1 LTFRDQRPL
10 ITLVFSIV
18 ITEKGGAQRQLD
30 IESPEVSIGRL
41 EDNDICLPKSNVSK
55 HHARLVFKD
64 DRYVLL
70 DQKSTNGTYV
80 NGRRISAPM
89 VVRKGDKIYIG
100 DFILTLAAPGGTFE
114 NVSAREFRPRRP
126 VSDPVLVGPTDP
138 PRGMTPTRDEMRRP
152 SGLPDS
158 GVPGPSPPNS
168 VAFGDSMLPG
178 VVAPGASVPV
188 VIGPGALPAGSLP
201 PEAGSAPASA
211 VSAAPPS
218 LPPTVSARV
227 SAMPP
232 LPAHRPIVT
241 TALGSRG
248 SSVPPPV
255 PSSVAVRVT
264 VPPPPKAATARITDG
279 NGGPR
284 VSAEV
289 TRADDVPAGSVV
301 QPQPA
306 FELDARARGAAVSAP
321 PGDGARGAASAPPR
335 PSAPLSASDASV
347 SQLPSSTASEEAA
360 PARASKGM
368 PSWMSA
374 DSNPL
379 TSGLTSPAVLAPS
392 LRLQGALAMLME
404 RLATEMNIAQP
415 EESAFPSE
423 HLTTI
428 EHLMDELASEGSI
441 GPDLDRR
448 FLREAA
454 IAEAVG
460 LGPLDR
466 LLANRSVREVVVDGP
481 TRILA
486 DLGGGLSPVSSFFS
500 DDSAVL
506 VVAQRLLH
514 RAGRKLD
521 DNTAVQ
527 EARLPS
533 GGFMQ
538 LLLPPLSAKGP
549 LVTVR
554 CPPRAQSS
562 PESQVTEG
570 VLSTEMLAFLRA
582 AVHQRK
588 NILVLGAMGSGVSTL
603 LGMLTMLTPDHER
616 VVTIEN
622 APSGSLLNARTLPL
636 SRHARPEL
644 TLEEFLRYASRLR
657 HDRLVIDDVSG
668 ADALAAL
675 SAAAASPGVILGMHA
690 PTPQTALLQLDLFA
704 QAAIGG
710 GRTSLA
716 PLLASAL
723 NVLVHVAATSEGTR
737 RIQSISELKSGKDK
751 ALELTTLF
759 RLEAKSFVRVGA
771 AEPKA

>member
-1 LTFRDQRPL
+1 
-10 ITLVFSIV
+10 VFSIV

-114 NVSAREFRPRRP
+114 GVSAREFRPRR
-126 VSDPVLVGPTDP
+126 VGGSETSMDAVP
-138 PRGMTPTRDEMRRP
+138 PDGRSFGATEPPKGSTPTRDEMRRP
-152 SGLPDS
+152 SMIPDS
-158 GVPGPSPPNS
+158 DGP
-168 VAFGDSMLPG
+168 VAGISFGDSI
-178 VVAPGASVPV
+178 APLGSPAPV
-188 VIGPGALPAGSLP
+188 EI
-201 PEAGSAPASA
+201 SAAPA
-211 VSAAPPS
+211 VSADAGNFAVSTVSGAPPS
-218 LPPTVSARV
+218 LPPTMSSRGPGPGL
-227 SAMPP
+227 PP
-232 LPAHRPIVT
+232 IPPQRPLVNT
-241 TALGSRG
+241 MRG
-248 SSVPPPV
+248 SSVPPPL
-255 PSSVAVRVT
+255 PPQGPRVT
-264 VPPPPKAATARITDG
+264 VPPPPRAAVKSSTT
-279 NGGPR
+279 NGGAR
-284 VSAEV
+284 VSAET
-289 TRADDVPAGSVV
+289 TRVDEEVKA
-301 QPQPA
+301 
-306 FELDARARGAAVSAP
+306 ARAASPRDTLAGPVPRASAMTSRVDLTMPNPIIPREPDTGISAP
-321 PGDGARGAASAPPR
+321 PPF
-335 PSAPLSASDASV
+335 
-347 SQLPSSTASEEAA
+347 AA
-360 PARASKGM
+360 PEEPAARASKGM
-368 PSWMSA
+368 PWSSGE
-374 DSNPL
+374 SNPML
-379 TSGLTSPAVLAPS
+379 SGLTSPAVLAPS

-404 RLATEMNIAQP
+404 RLATEMNVARP
-415 EESAFPSE
+415 DESAFPSE
-423 HLTTI
+423 HLATI
-428 EHLMDELASEGSI
+428 EHVMDELANEGSI

-500 DDSAVL
+500 DESAVL
-506 VVAQRLLH
+506 VVARRLLH
-514 RAGRKLD
+514 RAGRKLE
-521 DNTAVQ
+521 DNMAVQ

-533 GGFMQ
+533 GGFLQ
-538 LLLPPLSAKGP
+538 VLLPPLSAKGP

-554 CPPRAQSS
+554 SPPRALSS

-570 VLSTEMLAFLRA
+570 VLSMEMLAFLRT
-582 AVHQRK
+582 AVQQRK

-603 LGMLTMLTPDHER
+603 LGTLTMLAPDHER

-622 APSGSLLNARTLPL
+622 SPSASLLNAQTLPL

-644 TLEEFLRYASRLR
+644 TLDEFLRYASRLR

-668 ADALAAL
+668 PDALAAL
-675 SAAAASPGVILGMHA
+675 SAAAASPGVIFGMHA

-704 QAAIGG
+704 QAAVGG

-737 RIQSISELKSGKDK
+737 KIQSISELKSGKEK
-751 ALELTTLF
+751 VLELTTLF
-759 RLEAKSFVRVGA
+759 RLEAKGFVKVGTA
-771 AEPKA
+771 VEPKL

>member
-1 LTFRDQRPL
+1 
-10 ITLVFSIV
+10 VFSIV

-30 IESPEVSIGRL
+30 IESPEVGIGRL

-114 NVSAREFRPRRP
+114 GVSAREFRPRRP
-126 VSDPVLVGPTDP
+126 VSEPELSGATDP
-138 PRGMTPTRDEMRRP
+138 PKATAPTRDELRRP
-152 SGLPDS
+152 SGFPDVGAAS
-158 GVPGPSPPNS
+158 LPPNAI
-168 VAFGDSMLPG
+168 AFGDSVLPG
-178 VVAPGASVPV
+178 VVAAGASTPV
-188 VIGPGALPAGSLP
+188 VIGGSLP
-201 PEAGSAPASA
+201 TEPGSTPSA
-211 VSAAPPS
+211 TSVAPPS
-218 LPPTVSARV
+218 LPPTMNARGPGLG
-227 SAMPP
+227 MPP
-232 LPAHRPIVT
+232 LPPHRPLS
-241 TALGSRG
+241 TAIGMRG
-248 SSVPPPV
+248 SSVPPPL
-255 PSSVAVRVT
+255 PGSAARMSM
-264 VPPPPKAATARITDG
+264 PPPPPAAKAKAHSG
-279 NGGPR
+279 NGSGEKTPADLTR
-284 VSAEV
+284 VDDQPKLSSAV
-289 TRADDVPAGSVV
+289 AQS
-301 QPQPA
+301 A
-306 FELDARARGAAVSAP
+306 FGGDITRGASAALRDTLAGTGREPVRGALSRSVPDASARNIVVTAPSPDSDTGISAAP
-321 PGDGARGAASAPPR
+321 PSAASD
-335 PSAPLSASDASV
+335 SNLQEPLSAR
-347 SQLPSSTASEEAA
+347 T
-360 PARASKGM
+360 SKGV
-368 PSWMSA
+368 PSWSSGE
-374 DSNPL
+374 SNPML
-379 TSGLTSPAVLAPS
+379 SGLTSPAVLAPL

-404 RLATEMNIAQP
+404 RLATELNVAKP

-423 HLTTI
+423 HLATI
-428 EHLMDELASEGSI
+428 EHLMDELASEGAI

-454 IAEAVG
+454 VAEAVG

-486 DLGGGLSPVSSFFS
+486 DLGGGLAAVSSFFS
-500 DDSAVL
+500 GDGAVL

-514 RAGRKLD
+514 RAGRKFEE
-521 DNTAVQ
+521 TAPVQ

-538 LLLPPLSAKGP
+538 ILLPPLSAKGP
-549 LVTVR
+549 LLTVR
-554 CPPRAQSS
+554 CPPRALSS

-570 VLSTEMLAFLRA
+570 VLSMDMLAFLRG
-582 AVHQRK
+582 AVQQRK

-603 LGMLTMLTPDHER
+603 LGMLTMLAPDHER

-622 APSGSLLNARTLPL
+622 SPSGSLLNAQTLPL
-636 SRHARPEL
+636 SRHAMPGL
-644 TLEEFLRYASRLR
+644 SLEEFLRYASRLR

-668 ADALAAL
+668 PDALAAL
-675 SAAAASPGVILGMHA
+675 SAAAASPGVIFGMHA

-704 QAAIGG
+704 QAAVGG

-723 NVLVHVAATSEGTR
+723 NVLVHVAATTEGSR
-737 RIQSISELKSGKDK
+737 KIQSISELKVGKEK
-751 ALELTTLF
+751 SLELTTLF
-759 RLEAKSFVRVGA
+759 RLEPKGFVKLGG
-771 AEPKA
+771 